1 MNRFLSLALAALL
14 LAPCVSAADLPAS
27 AAPSGPETAAASA
40 VLMEKESGAVLYEKD
55 ARQKLEPAS
64 VTKIMTL
71 LLIMEALDSGRI
83 ARDDM
88 VTVSAYAAG
97 MGGSQVYLKEGEQM
111 SVSELLKCITVVS
124 GNDAAV
130 AMAEYL
136 SGSEAAFVAEMN
148 LRARELGMA
157 DTNFVNCTGLPAQ
170 GHLTS
175 AHDIAL
181 MSRELILNHPSIRE
195 YTTIWMDTIRDGQFQ
210 LANTNK
216 LVRFYEGCTGLKTGS
231 TDSALYCLS
240 ATAERD
246 GMELIA
252 VVMKSPTSAQRFESA
267 KSLLNFGFAN
277 YTLLDIQPD
286 AAIPPVE
293 VSLGTLDQV
302 QPILGQG
309 SRILVDRNELNEV
322 TTELRLTDNVE
333 APVEQGQKLGEM
345 VVSVGGQERQVIPL
359 VADQA
364 VERLTLPGIF
374 AKFVKQL
381 FMAG

>member
-1 MNRFLSLALAALL
+1 MNHRKKLLAAALAAAL
-14 LAPCVSAADLPAS
+14 LALPAP
-27 AAPSGPETAAASA
+27 AAQAASGTPTVNCGAA
-40 VLMEKESGAVLYEKD
+40 VLMEKETGTILYEQNSHD
-55 ARQKLEPAS
+55 KLEPAS
-64 VTKIMTL
+64 VTKVMTL
-71 LLIMEALDSGRI
+71 LLVMEAIDSGRLKL
-83 ARDDM
+83 DDM
-88 VTVSAYAAG
+88 VTVSARAAS

-111 SVSELLKCITVVS
+111 TVDDMLKAVAVVS

-130 AMAEYL
+130 ALAEHL
-136 SGSEAAFVAEMN
+136 AGSESAFVERMN
-148 LRARELGMA
+148 QRARELGME
-157 DTNFVNCTGLPAQ
+157 DTNFLNCTGLPAA

-175 AHDIAL
+175 AYDIAL
-181 MSRELILNHPSIRE
+181 MSRALIGHAKIRE

>member
-1 MNRFLSLALAALL
+1 MKRILAAFLCACLL
-14 LAPCVSAADLPAS
+14 VLPA
-27 AAPSGPETAAASA
+27 AAVTGAPETEAGSA
-40 VLMEKESGAVLYEKD
+40 VLMEKETGTVLYED
-55 ARQKLEPAS
+55 HAHDKLEPAS
-64 VTKIMTL
+64 VTKVMPL
-71 LLIMEALDSGRI
+71 LLVMEAIASGRLKL
-83 ARDDM
+83 DDM
-88 VTVSAYAAG
+88 VTVSARAAS

-111 SVSELLKCITVVS
+111 TVDDMLKAVAVVS

-130 AMAEYL
+130 ALAEHL
-136 SGSEAAFVAEMN
+136 AGSESAFVERMN
-148 LRARELGMA
+148 QRAHELGME
-157 DTNFVNCTGLPAQ
+157 DTNFLNCTGLPAA

-175 AHDIAL
+175 AYDIAL
-181 MSRELILNHPSIRE
+181 MSRALIGHAKIRE